1 MTMTIDK
8 TVRALVMALAL
19 CAGTSSVLATAA
31 EPALNSPLNDADA
44 LQGVTVGKVVF
55 DINMA
60 NPQTLPLYLKVIAQT
75 HADLERQQV
84 KPDLVLA
91 FRGKAVQLV
100 STNHEALPMDQHPS
114 LEEIATLIAELRKK
128 PGIRM
133 EVCGLATRLFGVD
146 NTTILPGIKP
156 VGNTFVSL
164 TGYHAQGYAAIPI
177 H

>member
-1 MTMTIDK
+1 M
-8 TVRALVMALAL
+8 VWLSF
-19 CAGTSSVLATAA
+19 AGSPAVQAAPEQVL
-31 EPALNSPLNDADA
+31 PQALNDTDA

-55 DINMA
+55 DIGMA
-60 NPQTLPLYLKVIAQT
+60 NPQTLPLYLKVITQT

-84 KPDLVLA
+84 RPDLVLA
-91 FRGKAVQLV
+91 FRGKAVKLV
-100 STNHEALPMDQHPS
+100 STNHEAFPMDQHPL
-114 LEEIATLIAELRKK
+114 LEEIASLIAELRKK
-128 PGIRM
+128 PGVRM
-133 EVCGLATRLFGVD
+133 EVCGLATGLFGVD